1 MSRFSA
7 SRFSFYSVLSAVSAL
22 PRQALMTACLL
33 AASASAF
40 AAFPEKP
47 IRVVIGFPAGGPL
60 DQHARLLTERLQAV
74 LGQPV
79 VIDYKSGAG
88 GTVGAQDVMKA
99 PADGYTLMLANT
111 GVMIINPALYIRL
124 PYSTLKDFT
133 PIARTAMQPLALLV
147 NPKLPVNTLKEFV
160 DYTRARPGQ
169 INYGSAGNGGIS
181 HLVPE
186 MFKNAT
192 GLFMVHIP
200 YRGSAPAFT
209 DLMAGQVQFM
219 GESIPQAANY
229 HKQGKVRALAVTSK
243 ERNPALPDV
252 PTVIESGIK
261 GFEVVGFYGFLA
273 PAGLPKDVTAKLS
286 DAFKQVMASPDI
298 RNRMVTQGADPA
310 FMGSEEFAKFLA
322 AEMPRWAQAVKASGA
337 KLD

>member
-1 MSRFSA
+1 MFTPKA
-7 SRFSFYSVLSAVSAL
+7 F
-22 PRQALMTACLL
+22 L
-33 AASASAF
+33 AALFVAASSLAV

-74 LGQPV
+74 LGQPI

-99 PADGYTLMLANT
+99 APDGYTLMLANT
-111 GVMIINPALYIRL
+111 GVMVINPALYGKL
-124 PYSTLKDFT
+124 PYSTLRDFT

-147 NPKLPVNTLKEFV
+147 NPKLPVNNLREFV
-160 DYTRARPGQ
+160 DYARARPGQ
-169 INYGSAGNGGIS
+169 VNYGSAGNGGIS

-186 MFKNAT
+186 MFKTAT

-219 GESIPQAANY
+219 AESIPQAANY
-229 HKQGKVRALAVTSK
+229 HRQGKVRALAVTSR
-243 ERNPALPDV
+243 ERNPALPEV
-252 PTVIESGIK
+252 PTAIESGIK

-273 PAGLPKDVTAKLS
+273 PAGLPRDVTTKLS
-286 DAFKQVMASPDI
+286 DAFRQVMTNPDI
-298 RNRMVTQGADPA
+298 RSRMAAQGADPA
-310 FMGSEEFAKFLA
+310 FLGSEEFAAFLA
-322 AEMPRWAQAVKASGA
+322 AEAPRWTQAVKASGA
-337 KLD
+337 RLD

>member
-1 MSRFSA
+1 MKHTLSRAISLLLATFFSA
-7 SRFSFYSVLSAVSAL
+7 TV
-22 PRQALMTACLL
+22 
-33 AASASAF
+33 ASAAY
-40 AAFPEKP
+40 PDKP

-60 DQHARLLTERLQAV
+60 DQHARLLTDKLQAV
-74 LGQPV
+74 LGQPI

-111 GVMIINPALYIRL
+111 GVMVINPALYTKL

-147 NPKLPVNTLKEFV
+147 NPKVPASTLKEFIA
-160 DYTRARPGQ
+160 YAKSKPGQ

-209 DLMAGQVQFM
+209 DLMGGQVQFM

-252 PTVIESGIK
+252 PTVSEAGIK

-273 PAGLPKDVTAKLS
+273 PAGLPKEITAKLS
-286 DAFKQVMASPDI
+286 DAFKQVMTSADVKS
-298 RNRMVTQGADPA
+298 RMVAQGADPA
-310 FMGSEEFAKFLA
+310 FLGSDEFAQFLV
-322 AEMPRWAQAVKASGA
+322 AETPRWAKAVKESGA

>member
-1 MSRFSA
+1 MRFFKALS
-7 SRFSFYSVLSAVSAL
+7 SFRTHS
-22 PRQALMTACLL
+22 RQALLGACLL
-33 AASASAF
+33 AAGAAAF
-40 AAFPEKP
+40 AACSEKP

-60 DQHARLLTERLQAV
+60 DQHARLLTDRLQAV
-74 LGQPV
+74 LGQPII
-79 VIDYKSGAG
+79 IDYKSGAG

-99 PADGYTLMLANT
+99 APDGYTLMLANT
-111 GVMIINPALYIRL
+111 GVMVINPALYSKL
-124 PYSTLKDFT
+124 PYATLKDFT

-147 NPKLPVNTLKEFV
+147 NPKLPVRTLKEFIS
-160 DYTRARPGQ
+160 YARERPGQ

-209 DLMAGQVQFM
+209 DLMGGQVQFM

-252 PTVIESGIK
+252 PTVIESGVK
-261 GFEVVGFYGFLA
+261 SFEVVGFYGFLA

-286 DAFKQVMASPDI
+286 DAFKQVMANPDI

-310 FMGSEEFAKFLA
+310 FMGSDEFAQFLA
-322 AEMPRWAQAVKASGA
+322 AEMPRWAAAVKASGA

>member
-1 MSRFSA
+1 MHTTLR
-7 SRFSFYSVLSAVSAL
+7 R
-22 PRQALMTACLL
+22 LL
-33 AASASAF
+33 ACTCLALAAPLAL
-40 AAFPEKP
+40 AAFPERP
-47 IRVVIGFPAGGPL
+47 IRLVIGFPAGGPL
-60 DQHARLLTERLQAV
+60 DQHARLLSDKLQAV

-79 VIDYKSGAG
+79 IVDYKSGAG

-99 PADGYTLMLANT
+99 APDGYTLMLANT
-111 GVMIINPALYIRL
+111 GVMVINPALYNKL
-124 PYSTLKDFT
+124 PYGTLKDFT

-147 NPKLPVNTLKEFV
+147 TPQLPAKTLKEFT
-160 DYTRARPGQ
+160 DYAKARPGQ

-186 MFKNAT
+186 MFKSAS

-219 GESIPQAANY
+219 AESIPQAAAY
-229 HKQGKVRALAVTSK
+229 HKQGKVRALAVTSR

-252 PTVIESGIK
+252 PTVIESGFK

-273 PAGLPKDVTAKLS
+273 PAGLPADITAKLS
-286 DAFKQVMASPDI
+286 DAFGQVLNNPEV
-298 RNRMVTQGADPA
+298 RNRMVAQGADPA
-310 FMGSEEFAKFLA
+310 FLGSADFAKFLA
-322 AEMPRWAQAVKASGA
+322 AEMPRWEAAVKASGA
-337 KLD
+337 KMD

>member
-1 MSRFSA
+1 MKQQERTSA
-7 SRFSFYSVLSAVSAL
+7 RRLRAAL
-22 PRQALMTACLL
+22 GALLL
-33 AASASAF
+33 AACGVAG
-40 AAFPEKP
+40 AAFPDKP

-60 DQHARLLTERLQAV
+60 DQHARLLSDKLQAA
-74 LGQPV
+74 LGQPI

-88 GTVGAQDVMKA
+88 GTVGAQEVMKA
-99 PADGYTLMLANT
+99 APDGYTLMLANT
-111 GVMIINPALYIRL
+111 GVMVINPALYSKL
-124 PYSTLKDFT
+124 PYGTLKDFT

-147 NPKLPVNTLKEFV
+147 NPKLPVSNLQQFV

-169 INYGSAGNGGIS
+169 VNYGSAGNGGIS

-219 GESIPQAANY
+219 AESIPQAANY
-229 HKQGKVRALAVTSK
+229 HKQGKVRALAVTSR
-243 ERNPALPDV
+243 ERNPALPDT

-273 PAGLPKDVTAKLS
+273 PAGLPKDVAAKLS
-286 DAFKQVMASPDI
+286 DAFRQVLTNPDV
-298 RNRMVTQGADPA
+298 RNRMVAQGADPA
-310 FMGSEEFAKFLA
+310 FLGHEEFAKFLA
-322 AEMPRWAQAVKASGA
+322 AEMPRWADAVQKSGA
-337 KLD
+337 RLD

>member
-1 MSRFSA
+1 MKIHHLLLALLLSFSA
-7 SRFSFYSVLSAVSAL
+7 S
-22 PRQALMTACLL
+22 L
-33 AASASAF
+33 ATSQTP
-40 AAFPEKP
+40 FPSKP

-60 DQHARLLTERLQAV
+60 DQHARLLSERLQQV
-74 LGQPV
+74 LGQPI

-99 PADGYTLMLANT
+99 APDGYTLMLANT
-111 GVMIINPALYIRL
+111 GVMVINPALYSKL
-124 PYSTLKDFT
+124 PYGTLKDFA
-133 PIARTAMQPLALLV
+133 PVARTAMQPLALLV
-147 NPKLPVNTLKEFV
+147 NPDVPVKSLKDFV
-160 DYTRARPGQ
+160 NYARARPGQ

-186 MFKNAT
+186 MFKTAT

-219 GESIPQAANY
+219 AESIPQAANY

-243 ERNPALPDV
+243 ERNPALPDI
-252 PTVIESGIK
+252 PTVMESGVPN
-261 GFEVVGFYGFLA
+261 FEVVGFYGFLA
-273 PAGLPKDVTAKLS
+273 PKGTPPEVLAKLS
-286 DAFKQVMASPDI
+286 DAFRQVLNTPEV
-298 RNRMVTQGADPA
+298 RNKMVAQGADPA
-310 FMGSEEFAKFLA
+310 FLDHDAFTRFLN
-322 AEMPRWAQAVKASGA
+322 AELPRWAAVAKASGA

>member
-1 MSRFSA
+1 MRKTLA
-7 SRFSFYSVLSAVSAL
+7 LLLSA
-22 PRQALMTACLL
+22 LL
-33 AASASAF
+33 CAFGAAAQT
-40 AAFPEKP
+40 FPSKP

-60 DQHARLLTERLQAV
+60 DQHARLLSDRLQAV

-79 VIDYKSGAG
+79 IIDYKSGAG
-88 GTVGAQDVMKA
+88 GTVGAQEVMKA
-99 PADGYTLMLANT
+99 APDGYTLMLANT
-111 GVMIINPALYIRL
+111 GVMVINPALYSKL
-124 PYSTLKDFT
+124 PYGTLKDFV

-147 NPKLPVNTLKEFV
+147 NPKVPVNTLKEFM
-160 DYTRARPGQ
+160 DYARTRPGQ

-219 GESIPQAANY
+219 AESIPQAANY
-229 HKQGKVRALAVTSK
+229 HKQGKVRALAVTSR
-243 ERNPALPDV
+243 ERNPALPDT

-273 PAGLPKDVTAKLS
+273 PVGTPKDVVAKLS
-286 DAFKQVMASPDI
+286 EAFGQVLGQAEI
-298 RNRMVTQGADPA
+298 RNRMITQGADPA
-310 FMGSEEFAKFLA
+310 FLGSDDFAKFLA
-322 AEMPRWAQAVKASGA
+322 AELPRWATAVQKSGA